1 MAGARFRAKDWTSAY
16 SEIPSCP
23 VTPAGEE
30 TPKCLLTRSPQ
41 GYLHGLLTLADHVQ
55 FQGVQVLGR
64 SSANPINPHGLKK
77 TLPTRAP
84 PLPGGL
90 GQDRQPPR
98 LQESCRLTDQS
109 CCRSLPN
116 SWSGHRITPDHNCIN
131 FVRLSKTCKPSSVVK
146 YYYDLFN
153 LATWAKACLSMDTQ
167 FITFPGNML
176 LNYAFF
182 KISI

>member
-77 TLPTRAP
+77 TPPHPSPTSTRRPRPGQAAP
-84 PLPGGL
+84 PPPGVM
-90 GQDRQPPR
+90 QA
-98 LQESCRLTDQS
+98 
-109 CCRSLPN
+109 
-116 SWSGHRITPDHNCIN
+116 H
-131 FVRLSKTCKPSSVVK
+131 
-146 YYYDLFN
+146 
-153 LATWAKACLSMDTQ
+153 
-167 FITFPGNML
+167 
-176 LNYAFF
+176 
-182 KISI
+182 